1 MNMVTIEEKVTV
13 GEVGNSLRVVIPK
26 TIAKALGIEK
36 GDVLLMRTTNGDI
49 QLVREA
55 PSPRKKR

>member
-13 GEVGNSLRVVIPK
+13 GKVGNSLRVVIPRP
-26 TIAKALGIEK
+26 IAKALGIET
-36 GDVLLMRTTNGDI
+36 GEVLLMRTTNGDI

-55 PSPRKKR
+55 SPPKKKR